1 MKVEREEGRGKRGKR
16 EHTPSVPA
24 SSNMSL
30 SAILEGCTSVN
41 CGEEGQK

>member
-1 MKVEREEGRGKRGKR
+1 MEVEREERR
-16 EHTPSVPA
+16 EREEREEHAPSVPA